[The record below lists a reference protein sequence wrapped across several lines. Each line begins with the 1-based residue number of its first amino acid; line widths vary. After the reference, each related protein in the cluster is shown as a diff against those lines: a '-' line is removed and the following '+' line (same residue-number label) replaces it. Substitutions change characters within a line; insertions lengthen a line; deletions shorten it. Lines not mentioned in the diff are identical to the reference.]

1 MIDLRTLELAL
12 KSGIYRGIE
21 GLRPAG
27 LDDNVAVDALVITLA
42 EFATESGFSPEDVLN
57 RLRVALATHGASL
70 GPRGDA

>member
-1 MIDLRTLELAL
+1 MIDPRTLELAL

-27 LDDNVAVDALVITLA
+27 LDEDIAVDALVITLA
-42 EFATESGFSPEDVLN
+42 EFSSENGFAPEDVLE